1 MNSVNFIVYV
11 LSLIAEPFSVV
22 VPEADKKMNYDS
34 NSKNISQPKPDL
46 HEKNRNHF
54 FLFLLI
60 PLNLRILWKQV
71 IHSNK

>member
-34 NSKNISQPKPDL
+34 NSKIISQLKPENNDL
-46 HEKNRNHF
+46 SKAYVQVS
-54 FLFLLI
+54 
-60 PLNLRILWKQV
+60 NLR
-71 IHSNK
+71 